1 MKKQSDV
8 KRYTDNWQGEI
19 NGAFLYQALSRAE
32 KNPKLA
38 EVYARLA
45 AIEDRHSKLWEKKL
59 HEAGVKLPKRKIS
72 FRTYLLGFLAAK
84 FGPTFVLP
92 AVNALEAKDTNAYD
106 HQVEA
111 REAKLP
117 QDERSHARIIQM
129 LAKQRHGMKGENVAK
144 LEGRHRGV
152 GGNALRAAIL
162 GANDGLVSNLSLI
175 MGISGAHFSSSQVL
189 VSGLAGLLAGACSM
203 AMGEWLSVQSSRE
216 LYQKQI
222 SLEAQEL
229 QEAPEE
235 EAKELAL
242 IYEAKGLPRAQAEE
256 LASKLMKDKDNAL
269 NTLARE
275 ELGIDP
281 ESLGGSAWE
290 AAGTSFL
297 LFAVGAII
305 PVIPLFFLKGNSAIL
320 ASVIASSIGLFLIG
334 GLTTLFTGRSFFFSG
349 TRQLA
354 IGLGAAGVTFLI
366 GRWIGVSIS

>member
-8 KRYTDNWQGEI
+8 KRYKDNWQGEI
-19 NGAFLYQALSRAE
+19 NGAFLYQALSQAE

-38 EVYARLA
+38 EVYVRLA
-45 AIEDRHSKLWEKKL
+45 VIEDRHSKLWERKL
-59 HEAGVKLPKRKIS
+59 QEAGAKLPKRKIS
-72 FRTYLLGFLAAK
+72 FRTHFLSFLASK

-92 AVNALEAKDTNAYD
+92 AVNALETKDTNAYD
-106 HQVEA
+106 DQVEA

-117 QDERSHARIIQM
+117 QDERSHARIIRT
-129 LAKQRHGMKGENVAK
+129 LAKQRHGMKGESVAK

-175 MGISGAHFSSSQVL
+175 MGISGANFSSTQVL

-222 SLEAQEL
+222 SIEAEEL
-229 QEAPEE
+229 QDAPEE

-290 AAGTSFL
+290 AAGASFL

-305 PVIPLFFLKGNSAIL
+305 PVGPLFFLKGNFAIM
-320 ASVIASSIGLFLIG
+320 ASIIASSVGLFLIG